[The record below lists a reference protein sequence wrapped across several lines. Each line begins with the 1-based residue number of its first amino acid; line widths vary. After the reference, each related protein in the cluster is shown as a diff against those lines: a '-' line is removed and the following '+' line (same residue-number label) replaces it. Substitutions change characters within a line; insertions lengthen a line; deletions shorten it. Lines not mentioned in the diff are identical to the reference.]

1 MTGTWIDLPTR
12 QTIMDYLETWAAKSS
27 LTPLRLWDELGLAR
41 SKFYGW
47 KKRRRAPTVHAA
59 PVPRSHWATPQER
72 AAIISYA
79 CAWPLEGYRR
89 LTYMMLDADIAGVS
103 PSTTYRVLREAGLM
117 ARRNL
122 KPSKKGTGFH
132 QPGAP
137 HQHWHIDITYL
148 NLGGTFYYMFTVLD
162 GCSRAIIHWEIRTS
176 MTEPNVELALQ
187 RAREKHP
194 GAKPRIISDNGPQ
207 FIARDFK
214 EFIRAAGMTHVRTSP
229 YYPQSNGKM
238 ERWFGTAKAECLRP
252 AGPATESEARR
263 LMTGYVTHYNEVRL
277 HSAIGYITPQARLEG
292 RHDQIKHQRTAKLAA
307 AKAARCAP
315 QHSNH
320 TNPNPPEST
329 LAA

>member
-1 MTGTWIDLPTR
+1 
-12 QTIMDYLETWAAKSS
+12 MDYLETWSAKTSI
-27 LTPLRLWDELGLAR
+27 TALRLWDALGLSR
-41 SKFYGW
+41 SKFYDW
-47 KKRRRAPTVHAA
+47 KKRRAEPTTHAA

-79 CAWPLEGYRR
+79 RDWPLEGYRR
-89 LTYMMLDADIAGVS
+89 LTWMMLDADVACVS
-103 PSTTYRVLREAGLM
+103 PSTTYRVLRDADLM
-117 ARRNL
+117 SRRDL

-132 QPGAP
+132 QPDAP

-162 GCSRAIIHWEIRTS
+162 GCSRAIIHWEIRAS
-176 MTEPNVELALQ
+176 MTEPEVQIALQ

-194 GAKPRIISDNGPQ
+194 AAKPRIISDNGPQ

-238 ERWFGTAKAECLRP
+238 ERWFGTAKSECLRP
-252 AGPATESEARR
+252 AGPATDAEARR

-277 HSAIGYITPQARLEG
+277 HSSISYIPPQARLEG
-292 RHDQIKHQRTAKLAA
+292 RQEQIKQLRAEKLAA
-307 AKAARCAP
+307 ARALRSASSASSDTQP
-315 QHSNH
+315 Q
-320 TNPNPPEST
+320 PPESY